1 MINYLLFIVRLDWD
15 FISRYISRLVIFQIK
30 QLIKNLPISFNFK
43 NVFEIWIWEIEHL
56 LNRCQ
61 KDTNNNE
68 IFL

>member
-68 IFL
+68 ILI